1 VPSQLAIYL
10 RNHEAAA
17 QAGYDLFRR
26 TVTNHRRKQYVND
39 LRELV
44 AEVREDLQSLRDL
57 MQDLGVQP
65 DPLLKV
71 TLRIGER
78 AGRLKPNGH
87 LIRRAPLSDLVEI
100 EGLLNAVHAKAAG
113 WEALG
118 AAGVNTV
125 DVTALVGRAESQRER
140 LAKIHRSVAAEALDG
155 D

>member
-1 VPSQLAIYL
+1 MPSQLAIYL

-26 TVTNHRRKQYVND
+26 TVANHRRKPYVND

-44 AEVREDLQSLRDL
+44 AEAREDLASLRDL

-65 DPLLKV
+65 DPLLKM
-71 TLRIGER
+71 TLRLGER
-78 AGRLKPNGH
+78 AGRLKPNGY

-113 WEALG
+113 WEALA
-118 AAGVNTV
+118 AAGVETV
-125 DVTALVGRAESQRER
+125 DVSSLVKRAEGQRER
-140 LAKIHRSVAAEALDG
+140 LAQIHRTVAAEALNSD
-155 D
+155 